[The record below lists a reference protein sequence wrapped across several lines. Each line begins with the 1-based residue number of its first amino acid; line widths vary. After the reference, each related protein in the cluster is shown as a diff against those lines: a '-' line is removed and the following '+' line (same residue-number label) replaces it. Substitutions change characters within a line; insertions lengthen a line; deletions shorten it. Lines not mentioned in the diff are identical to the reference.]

1 MAKRTKRRNT
11 RRRISKK
18 NNKTRKRKTRRIRRK
33 MRGGETWTCKKCKRM
48 TNQDPCMNVI
58 GRKPDVVTLADGT
71 QQTVS
76 VDVYCKEPK
85 PKPNPNPKPKP
96 NPFDSLNPF

>member
-33 MRGGETWTCKKCKRM
+33 IGGGIDEDIVSLKDDWPILSKQQKQERVEIFKAAHGTLGLLQFYKK
-48 TNQDPCMNVI
+48 
-58 GRKPDVVTLADGT
+58 LF
-71 QQTVS
+71 
-76 VDVYCKEPK
+76 Y
-85 PKPNPNPKPKP
+85 
-96 NPFDSLNPF
+96 